1 MKTVRAILLIMI
13 TAAVIVACGL
23 RGPLYLPDE
32 PPATAPTVEQDST
45 PDKDSVEEKE
55 KDKDKDKDKESDP
68 G

>member
-23 RGPLYLPDE
+23 RGPLYLQDE
-32 PPATAPTVEQDST
+32 APATTPAVEQDST

-55 KDKDKDKDKESDP
+55 KDKDKDKESDP